1 MSLFAELRRRNVFRV
16 AMFYAVAAWVLLQVG
31 DLLFG
36 ALGVP
41 PWGLKLLLGMLLL
54 GFPVALVFAWV
65 YELTPEGL
73 KREREIE
80 PGTSVTHQTAGK
92 LNVLIAVLLVVAIM
106 LVVADRF
113 IPRNGSE
120 APAAGDTGPAARPAA
135 PLHSRYPSR
144 PSTWPRHRL
153 PSCPSST

>member
-41 PWGLKLLLGMLLL
+41 PWGLKLLLGLLLL
-54 GFPVALVFAWV
+54 GFPMALVFAWV
-65 YELTPEGL
+65 FELTPEGL
-73 KREREIE
+73 KREREVE
-80 PGTSVTHQTAGK
+80 PGQSVTHQTAGK
-92 LNVLIAVLLVVAIM
+92 LNALIAVLLVLAIG

-113 IPRNGSE
+113 VFRAVRPPRLRH
-120 APAAGDTGPAARPAA
+120 PA
-135 PLHSRYPSR
+135 PLRAPPRR
-144 PSTWPRHRL
+144 PPQRPRRGTRRRHRS
-153 PSCPSST
+153 PSSPSST